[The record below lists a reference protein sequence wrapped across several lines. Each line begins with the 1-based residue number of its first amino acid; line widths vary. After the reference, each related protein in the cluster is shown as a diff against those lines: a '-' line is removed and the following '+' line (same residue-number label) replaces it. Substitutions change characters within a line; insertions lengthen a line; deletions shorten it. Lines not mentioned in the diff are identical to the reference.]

1 MHSHNLRT
9 APSRA
14 LLNLG
19 VLAHVDAGKTSLT
32 ERLLHAAGLLDEP
45 GSVDAGTTR
54 TDSLD
59 LERRR
64 GITIKAAVVSFPLGD
79 RTVHLVDTPGH
90 PDFIAE
96 VERVLAVL
104 DGAVLVVSAV
114 EGVQPQTRVLL
125 RTLRRLGIP
134 TLLFVNKIDRRGA
147 RELLGELR
155 ARLGPGVVPLG
166 VPHGAGT
173 PGARFVPYAPD
184 EPAYTEALC
193 EVLTAHDD
201 ALLGAYIDGGLSPA
215 RLGRELRGAV
225 AAARVHP
232 VLYGSALTGA
242 GIEELRT
249 ALATLLP
256 AARGDAGAPL
266 SASVFKIERGRGGE
280 RRAYAR
286 LHAGTLSVRERV
298 PYGDGRSAVLT
309 GLDVFADGGPAPARE
324 ARAGQ
329 IAVVR
334 GLPGIRIGDR
344 VGTGAAPGA
353 VPAASGATAFAPP
366 SLSSVVVPEGRSD
379 ALALWPALSELAEQ
393 DPLIGLRRD
402 PAREEI
408 SVSLYGEVQKEVIA
422 TTLLEEYGVRA
433 GFRASR
439 PLCVERVRGEG
450 SAVEVGERDGN
461 PFLATIGLRV
471 SPGAPGSGTVF
482 RLGIEPGSLPPAFLK
497 AIEETVHAVLGEGL
511 RGWPV
516 VDGEVTLLRSGYWPR
531 QSHSHAVFDKSMSS
545 TAGDF
550 RLLTPLVL
558 MSALRAAGTVVE
570 EPVHRFRL
578 EVPGEVYGAVL
589 PLLGRLGA
597 VPGAPRAAGGTY
609 TVEGEVPAAH
619 VHELGRLLPGPSRGE
634 GVLETEFAT
643 YRPVRG
649 QVPRRA
655 RTDADPLHREAYLLR
670 VVRGVPVDGR
680 R

>member
-1 MHSHNLRT
+1 MHSHDH
-9 APSRA
+9 
-14 LLNLG
+14 LNLG

-79 RTVHLVDTPGH
+79 RTVNLVDTPGH

-155 ARLGPGVVPLG
+155 ARLDPAVVALG
-166 VPHGAGT
+166 VPDGAGT
-173 PGARFVPYAPD
+173 PGARFLPYAPD
-184 EPAYTEALC
+184 EPAHTEALA
-193 EVLTAHDD
+193 EVLTARDD
-201 ALLGAYIDGGLSPA
+201 ALLGAYLDGGLSPD
-215 RLGRELRGAV
+215 RLRGELRRAV
-225 AAARVHP
+225 ASARVHP

-242 GIEELRT
+242 GIAELRA
-249 ALATLLP
+249 ALVELLP
-256 AARGDAGAPL
+256 VARGGAEAPL
-266 SASVFKIERGRGGE
+266 SASVFKIERGPGGE

-286 LHAGTLSVRERV
+286 LHAGTLAVRERV
-298 PYGDGRSAVLT
+298 PYGADGRSAVLT
-309 GLDVFADGGPAPARE
+309 GLDVFADGGPVPARE

-329 IAVVR
+329 IARVH
-334 GLPGIRIGDR
+334 GLPGLRIGDR
-344 VGTGAAPGA
+344 IGPGPADDAACA
-353 VPAASGATAFAPP
+353 TASATAFAPP
-366 SLSSVVVPEGRSD
+366 SLSSVVVPEERRD

-471 SPGAPGSGTVF
+471 HPRPPGTGTVF
-482 RLGIEPGSLPPAFLK
+482 RLGIELGSLPPAFLK
-497 AIEETVHAVLGEGL
+497 AIEETVGTVLGEGL

-516 VDGEVTLLRSGYWPR
+516 VDCEVTLVRCGYWPR

-558 MSALRAAGTVVE
+558 MTALRAAGTVVE
-570 EPVHRFRL
+570 EPVHHFRL
-578 EVPGEVYGAVL
+578 EVPAEAYGAVL

-634 GVLETEFAT
+634 GVLETEFAA

-649 QVPRRA
+649 PVPERS
-655 RTDADPLHREAYLLR
+655 RTDNDPLRREEYLLR

>member
-1 MHSHNLRT
+1 MHSHNH
-9 APSRA
+9 
-14 LLNLG
+14 LNLG

-79 RTVHLVDTPGH
+79 RTVNLVDTPGH

-125 RTLRRLGIP
+125 RTLRRLRIP

-155 ARLGPGVVPLG
+155 ARLDPAVVPLG
-166 VPHGAGT
+166 VPYGAGA
-173 PGARFVPYAPD
+173 PGARFLPYAVD
-184 EPAYTEALC
+184 EPAYTDALA
-193 EVLTAHDD
+193 EVLTARDD
-201 ALLGAYIDGGLSPA
+201 ALLGAYLDGGLSPA
-215 RLGRELRGAV
+215 RLRGALRRAV

-242 GIEELRT
+242 GIAELRD

-256 AARGDAGAPL
+256 VARGDAEAPL

-286 LHAGTLSVRERV
+286 LHSGRLAVRERV
-298 PYGDGRSAVLT
+298 LYGAEGKSAVLT
-309 GLDVFADGGPAPARE
+309 GLDVFADGGPVPART

-329 IAVVR
+329 IALVH
-334 GLPGIRIGDR
+334 GLAGIRIGDR
-344 VGTGAAPGA
+344 IGTGTG
-353 VPAASGATAFAPP
+353 SGTDESGTAFAPP
-366 SLSSVVVPEGRSD
+366 SLSSVVVPEGRRD

-433 GFRASR
+433 GFRVSR

-450 SAVEVGERDGN
+450 AAVEVGEQDGN

-471 SPGAPGSGTVF
+471 RAAAPGSGTVF
-482 RLGIEPGSLPPAFLK
+482 RLGIELGSLPPAFLK
-497 AIEETVHAVLGEGL
+497 AIEETVGTVLGEGL

-516 VDGEVTLLRSGYWPR
+516 VDCEVTLFRSGYWPR

-558 MSALRAAGTVVE
+558 MAALRAAGTVVE

-578 EVPGEVYGAVL
+578 EVPAEVYGAVL

-597 VPGAPRAAGGTY
+597 VPGAPHAAGGTY
-609 TVEGEVPAAH
+609 TVEGEIPAAH

-649 QVPRRA
+649 EVPERS
-655 RTDADPLHREAYLLR
+655 RTDADPLHREEYLLR